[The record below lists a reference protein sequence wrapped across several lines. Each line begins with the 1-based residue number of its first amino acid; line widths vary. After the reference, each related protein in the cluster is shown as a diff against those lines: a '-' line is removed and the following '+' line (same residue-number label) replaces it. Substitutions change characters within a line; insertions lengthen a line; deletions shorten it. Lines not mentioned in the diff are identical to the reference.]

1 MSTPADQ
8 TVSDA
13 EEDEPPVLEP
23 TEVKS
28 PYWHTVLFVLA
39 PWAVGIAVWLLWV
52 R

>member
-1 MSTPADQ
+1 MNKDTPASEP
-8 TVSDA
+8 TT
-13 EEDEPPVLEP
+13 EPPVSEEP
-23 TEVKS
+23 EVKS

>member
-1 MSTPADQ
+1 MNARPAF
-8 TVSDA
+8 A
-13 EEDEPPVLEP
+13 HREGKARMAAN
-23 TEVKS
+23 KS